1 MKNRIKLI
9 FFIILPFL
17 FYSAVKTVAF
27 GQHVS
32 VSASL
37 DSTLMVIGGQ
47 MNFQLEVV
55 QPANLEVI
63 IPVFSDTIT
72 KNIEVVRFSKPDTI
86 RNGDILSISRLYTI
100 TSFDSGLHYIPP
112 VEVEYLVGEMFE
124 KQASRSLGLLV
135 VNPFVEV
142 DPQKGF
148 FDIKQPLNLP
158 FSLLELV
165 KYIKWILLFLLVAA
179 ILIIGIYWWVKKRN
193 PIKEIFF
200 VEKPKEPPHITAL
213 RELDRIKNEK
223 LWQKGQIKQ
232 YQSQLTDVMRKYM
245 EGRFNFPAMELST
258 TEILQTLKNIDLS
271 DEKLKPWTSKILE
284 TADLAKFAKYEPL
297 ADENE
302 NSLNGAYFLVNQ
314 TTKPEET
321 ENELVDKENIQKS
334 NN

>member
-1 MKNRIKLI
+1 MKNRVKLI
-9 FFIILPFL
+9 FLIILPFL
-17 FYSAVKTVAF
+17 FYLAVSTVTF

-32 VSASL
+32 VSTTL

-47 MNFQLEVV
+47 MNFLLEVV
-55 QPANLEVI
+55 QPTGLEVF
-63 IPVFSDTIT
+63 IPVFPDTIT
-72 KNIEVVRFSKPDTI
+72 KNIEVVRFSKPDTV
-86 RNGDILSISRLYTI
+86 RNGDILSISRLYRI

-112 VEVEYLVGEMFE
+112 VEVEYLVGEMIE
-124 KQASRSLGLLV
+124 KQASRSLGILV

-148 FDIKQPLNLP
+148 FDIKQPLTLP
-158 FSLLELV
+158 FSILELA
-165 KYIKWILLFLLVAA
+165 KYLKWVLIFLLIAPFLV
-179 ILIIGIYWWVKKRN
+179 LGIYWWIKKRN

-200 VEKPKEPPHITAL
+200 AEKPKEPPHITAL

-245 EGRFNFPAMELST
+245 EERFNFPAMELST

-314 TTKPEET
+314 TMKPEET
-321 ENELVDKENIQKS
+321 VNELVDKENTQKS